1 MMETIIFLCNGEAK
15 YNSGQGII
23 KNSKLPGFIKSEISS
38 GEYYETFW
46 SCSNSRFIQVG
57 DRAYFQRSGN
67 TGNEPSGFIAAG
79 HIIAAPKDYQLKVL
93 DSKKY
98 SDLSEAYI
106 SDNAGCFFVY
116 IQIDS
121 VVDFDFPLEQRNLR
135 RLPQFQGINFNFGG
149 GGCRFNSKAAPF
161 LDSEWEKHSLIQQRQ
176 RRRRRLVDIFFE
188 QGEDFK
194 QKKEY
199 KAAIDAYKLALEVD
213 PKYVK
218 AINRISSC
226 KSILEKIDKML
237 KPPEPPIEPKPKIL
251 PIDSELLPETN
262 ELLPAIEE
270 LDKENFFT
278 CTSDAEA
285 RQKIAVS
292 IVRRQGQSQ
301 FRQSLLKAYS
311 YKCAITNFDAEAALE
326 AAHITPYIETEN
338 NHPSNGLL
346 LRADLHTL
354 FDLNLIAINPTTMM
368 VYISPILQTTE
379 YRTIQGIKL
388 QVPKDE
394 ICRPSQQ
401 FLKQRFQQCKWCQ
414 NIL

>member
-1 MMETIIFLCNGEAK
+1 METIIFLCNGEAK

-23 KNSKLPGFIKSEISS
+23 KNSKLPGLIKSEISS
-38 GEYYETFW
+38 GEYYETSW

-106 SDNAGCFFVY
+106 SDNAGYFFVY

-121 VVDFDFPLEQRNLR
+121 VVDFDFPLEQKNLR

-176 RRRRRLVDIFFE
+176 RRGVRLVDIFFDK
-188 QGEDFK
+188 GEVFK
-194 QKKEY
+194 QNKEY
-199 KAAIDAYKLALEVD
+199 QAAIDAYKLALEVD

-218 AINRISSC
+218 AINRISYYE
-226 KSILEKIDKML
+226 SILKKISETP
-237 KPPEPPIEPKPKIL
+237 KPPELPIIPEPKIPSLEPKP
-251 PIDSELLPETN
+251 SPETN
-262 ELLPAIEE
+262 ELLLAREE
-270 LDKENFFT
+270 LDKQKFFNFK
-278 CTSDAEA
+278 SDADA
-285 RQKIAVS
+285 RQKITVS
-292 IVRRQGQSQ
+292 IASRQGQSQ
-301 FRQSLLKAYS
+301 FRKSLLDAYS
-311 YKCAITNFDAEAALE
+311 SKCAITNFDAEAALE
-326 AAHITPYIETEN
+326 AAHIIPYIETEN

-354 FDLNLIAINPTTMM
+354 FDLNLIAIDPKTMK
-368 VYISPILQTTE
+368 VHLSPLLKKTE
-379 YRTIQGIKL
+379 YKTIDGKELRIL
-388 QVPKDE
+388 KDE
-394 ICRPSQQ
+394 MCCTNQQ
-401 FLKQRFQQCKWCQ
+401 FLKQRFEQCEWCQ
-414 NIL
+414 NI

>member
-23 KNSKLPGFIKSEISS
+23 KNSKLPGLIKSEILS
-38 GEYYETFW
+38 GEYYETSW

-121 VVDFDFPLEQRNLR
+121 VVDFDFPLEQKNLKE
-135 RLPQFQGINFNFGG
+135 LPQFQGINFNFGG

-176 RRRRRLVDIFFE
+176 RRGVRLVDIFFE
-188 QGEDFK
+188 QGEGFK
-194 QKKEY
+194 QKKDY
-199 KAAIDAYKLALEVD
+199 QAAIDAYKLALEVD

-218 AINRISSC
+218 AINRISYYE
-226 KSILEKIDKML
+226 SILKKISETP
-237 KPPEPPIEPKPKIL
+237 KPPEIPIIPEPKIPSLEPKP
-251 PIDSELLPETN
+251 SPETN
-262 ELLPAIEE
+262 ELLLAREE
-270 LDKENFFT
+270 LDKQKFFNFKN
-278 CTSDAEA
+278 DADA
-285 RQKIAVS
+285 RQKITVS
-292 IVRRQGQSQ
+292 IARRQGQSQ
-301 FRQSLLKAYS
+301 FRKSLLDAYYS
-311 YKCAITNFDAEAALE
+311 KCAITNFDAEVALE
-326 AAHITPYIETEN
+326 AAHIIPYSETEN

-354 FDLNLIAINPTTMM
+354 FDLNLIVIDPKTMK
-368 VYISPILQTTE
+368 VHISPVIKETE
-379 YRTIQGIKL
+379 YKTIDGKEIR
-388 QVPKDE
+388 VPKDE
-394 ICRPSQQ
+394 MCRPNQE
-401 FLKQRFQQCKWCQ
+401 FLKQRLEQAKWRQ
-414 NIL
+414 NI

>member
-1 MMETIIFLCNGEAK
+1 METIIFLCNGEAK

-23 KNSKLPGFIKSEISS
+23 KNSKLPGLIKSEISS
-38 GEYYETFW
+38 GEYYETSW

-176 RRRRRLVDIFFE
+176 RRGVRLVDIFFDK
-188 QGEDFK
+188 GEVFK
-194 QKKEY
+194 QNKEY
-199 KAAIDAYKLALEVD
+199 QAAIDDYKLALEVD

-218 AINRISSC
+218 AIQRIKTC
-226 KSILEKIDKML
+226 ESILNREKDIY
-237 KPPEPPIEPKPKIL
+237 KPPKPPIEPEPKISL
-251 PIDSELLPETN
+251 VEPKPSPETN
-262 ELLPAIEE
+262 ELLLAREE
-270 LDKENFFT
+270 LDQQKFFNFK
-278 CTSDAEA
+278 SDADA
-285 RQKIAVS
+285 RQKITVS
-292 IVRRQGQSQ
+292 IARRQGQSQ
-301 FRQSLLKAYS
+301 FRKSLLDAYYS
-311 YKCAITNFDAEAALE
+311 KCAITNFDAEAALE
-326 AAHITPYIETEN
+326 AAHIIPYSETEN

-354 FDLNLIAINPTTMM
+354 FDLNLIVIDPKTMK
-368 VYISPILQTTE
+368 VHISPVLKETE
-379 YRTIQGIKL
+379 YKTIDGKEIR
-388 QVPKDE
+388 VPKDE
-394 ICRPSQQ
+394 MCRPNQE
-401 FLKQRFQQCKWCQ
+401 FLKQRLEQCKWRQ
-414 NIL
+414 NI